1 MTKPAIQ
8 SVKLAKLQLSA
19 INVRTPRNDLI
30 EQLAADVDAR
40 GIIQNLIV
48 APLKKPRGSFAVI
61 AGSRRYRALMLLS
74 ERGQIDAAQYDVPVM
89 VIEADEAALSETSL
103 AENFHHLAMSPADE
117 CRAFQ
122 HFIGENG
129 DLDAVAK
136 RFGVTRKFV
145 EGRLRLADL
154 AEPIFNA
161 LAEGKITL
169 DMAKAYATTPS
180 HDRQLTV
187 WNTYKNYNYN
197 SDAIRRVILN
207 ETMKSTEPVA
217 ILVGADRYVAAGG
230 VIESD
235 LFSDTGDSWVNRK
248 IAEGIAAKI
257 MEEEAARL
265 GAELG
270 LGWVRPIA
278 SSSTWEV
285 ARELHRVTLPS
296 EPMTE
301 GQRAR
306 IDEID
311 ARLEAIQT
319 EMEDEE
325 LGQEAFAALE
335 TEAEAL
341 QEERNDLHNRPK
353 ILPDELKPRVGRILS
368 LKQTGEMLLEA
379 EYYSETPL
387 RVTPIVEAPERGQG
401 DDGEGVDDGDLS
413 EAEDG
418 DEGEGRITGWQIEE
432 GQNGRAGG
440 GTSEGPVKP
449 IAAAPDGKALSQ
461 VLFDQLAVQRRDVLG
476 AALLGNPALALDFML
491 FAMVDERGSYSM
503 GQSGTTIKASRPD
516 DPVRGDAVPP
526 SKARAYIDEF
536 AEAMEDGWR
545 DGETKVE
552 RFEAFRLLSDEAKA
566 QWMAWVVATSLTAK
580 DCYGLADSNPL
591 QNRLAT
597 ILEVDVASWWRPTSL
612 NYFDRISKGAIL
624 SLLDEVGGP
633 ALSGRHATQKK
644 SEISESCQKLFAG
657 EAIIEA
663 EVREVVTR
671 WVPEAMRFTEAAP
684 STPSET
690 DDDDD
695 LSLTDES
702 GAGEDEL
709 SIDDEEQLS
718 LGDDDDLELGENE
731 DDPEEDGVGLPIGDE
746 DDLTSDREAEDDF
759 GVNDSLHAIA
769 AE

>member
-8 SVKLAKLQLSA
+8 TVKLAKLQLSA
-19 INVRTPRNDLI
+19 INVRTPRGDLI

-48 APLKKPRGSFAVI
+48 APLKKPRGNYAVI

-89 VIEADEAALSETSL
+89 VIEADDAALSETSL

-145 EGRLRLADL
+145 EGRLRLAAL

-187 WNTYKNYNYN
+187 WNTYKNYSYN

-235 LFSDTGDSWVNRK
+235 LFSDNGDSWVNRE
-248 IAEGIAAKI
+248 IAEGIAAKL

-265 GAELG
+265 GEELG

-285 ARELHRVTLPS
+285 ARELHRVNLPS

-301 GQRAR
+301 AHHAR
-306 IDEID
+306 IGEID
-311 ARLEAIQT
+311 ARLGAIET

-325 LGQEAFAALE
+325 LSREAFSALE
-335 TEAEAL
+335 IEAEAL
-341 QEERNDLHNRPK
+341 QDERTGLHNRPK

-368 LKQTGEMLLEA
+368 LTQTGEMRLEP

-387 RVTPIVEAPERGQG
+387 RVTPIVEEPVRGQG
-401 DDGEGVDDGDLS
+401 DDGEGVDGGGSS

-418 DEGEGRITGWQIEE
+418 DEVEGRITGWQIEE
-432 GQNGRAGG
+432 GQSGRAGG
-440 GTSEGPVKP
+440 GGSTAPVKP

-526 SKARAYIDEF
+526 SKARDYINEF
-536 AEAMEDGWR
+536 AEALEDGWR
-545 DGETKVE
+545 DGETKVD

-597 ILEVDVASWWRPTSL
+597 ILKVDVASWWRPTSL

-684 STPSET
+684 AKPSGGGAEDDADLGPT
-690 DDDDD
+690 DDAGASEDD
-695 LSLTDES
+695 LSLGDE
-702 GAGEDEL
+702 
-709 SIDDEEQLS
+709 
-718 LGDDDDLELGENE
+718 DDLQLNALDE
-731 DDPEEDGVGLPIGDE
+731 DDPEEDGVGLPICDD
-746 DDLTSDREAEDDF
+746 DDLTDEREAEDDF
-759 GVNDSLHAIA
+759 SVNDSLHAIA

>member
-8 SVKLAKLQLSA
+8 TVKLAKLQLSA
-19 INVRTPRNDLI
+19 INVRTPRGDLI

-48 APLKKPRGSFAVI
+48 APLKKPRGNYAVI

-89 VIEADEAALSETSL
+89 VIEADDAALSETSL

-169 DMAKAYATTPS
+169 DMAKAYGTTPS

-187 WNTYKNYNYN
+187 WNTYKNYSYN

-235 LFSDTGDSWVNRK
+235 LFSDSGDSWVNRE

-265 GAELG
+265 GEELG
-270 LGWVRPIA
+270 LAWVRPIA

-285 ARELHRVTLPS
+285 ARELHRVNLPS
-296 EPMTE
+296 EPMTVAHH
-301 GQRAR
+301 AR

-311 ARLEAIQT
+311 ARLEAIET

-325 LGQEAFAALE
+325 LSQEDFSALE

-341 QEERNDLHNRPK
+341 QDERAAIHDRPK

-368 LKQTGEMLLEA
+368 LTQTGEMRLEP

-387 RVTPIVEAPERGQG
+387 RVTPIVEEPVRGQG
-401 DDGEGVDDGDLS
+401 DHGEGVDGGGFS

-418 DEGEGRITGWQIEE
+418 EEVEGRITGWQIEE
-432 GQNGRAGG
+432 GQSSRAGG
-440 GTSEGPVKP
+440 GSTAPVKP

-476 AALLGNPALALDFML
+476 AALLGSPTLALDFML

-526 SKARAYIDEF
+526 SKASAYINEF
-536 AEAMEDGWR
+536 AEALEDGWR
-545 DGETKVE
+545 DGKTKVD

-684 STPSET
+684 AEPSGSEDEDDADLDLT
-690 DDDDD
+690 DDAAAGEDD
-695 LSLTDES
+695 LSLGDE
-702 GAGEDEL
+702 
-709 SIDDEEQLS
+709 
-718 LGDDDDLELGENE
+718 DDLQLNELDA
-731 DDPEEDGVGLPIGDE
+731 DDPEEDGVGLPIGDD
-746 DDLTSDREAEDDF
+746 DDLTDDREAEDDF
-759 GVNDSLHAIA
+759 SVNDSLHAIA

>member
-8 SVKLAKLQLSA
+8 TVKLAKLQLSA
-19 INVRTPRNDLI
+19 INVRTPRGDLI

-48 APLKKPRGSFAVI
+48 APLKKPRGNYAVI

-89 VIEADEAALSETSL
+89 VIEADDAALSETSL

-154 AEPIFNA
+154 AEPIFTA
-161 LAEGKITL
+161 LAEGQITL
-169 DMAKAYATTPS
+169 DIAKAYASTPS
-180 HDRQLTV
+180 HERQLRA
-187 WNTYKNYNYN
+187 WGTYGRAQHYGA
-197 SDAIRRVILN
+197 DTIRRMMLN
-207 ETMKSTEPVA
+207 ETMRSTEPVA

-235 LFSDTGDSWVNRK
+235 LFSDNGDRWVNRE
-248 IAEGIAAKI
+248 IAEEIAAKI
-257 MEEEAARL
+257 LEEEAARL
-265 GAELG
+265 GAEQG
-270 LGWVRPIA
+270 LAWVRPIA
-278 SSSTWEV
+278 SSNTWEV
-285 ARELHRVTLPS
+285 ARELHRVNLPS

-301 GQRAR
+301 AHHAR

-311 ARLEAIQT
+311 ARLGAIET

-325 LGQEAFAALE
+325 LSQEAFSALE

-341 QEERNDLHNRPK
+341 QDERTGLHNRPK

-368 LKQTGEMLLEA
+368 LTQTGEMRLEP

-387 RVTPIVEAPERGQG
+387 RVTPIVEEPVRDQG
-401 DDGEGVDDGDLS
+401 DDGEGVEGGGSS

-418 DEGEGRITGWQIEE
+418 DEVEGRITGWQIEE
-432 GQNGRAGG
+432 GQSGRAGSG
-440 GTSEGPVKP
+440 GSTAPVKP

-526 SKARAYIDEF
+526 SKASAYINEF

-545 DGETKVE
+545 DGKTKVD

-644 SEISESCQKLFAG
+644 SEISETCQKLFAG

-663 EVREVVTR
+663 EMREVVTR

-684 STPSET
+684 AEPSGSEDEDDT
-690 DDDDD
+690 DLGLADDAGAGEDD
-695 LSLTDES
+695 LSLGDE
-702 GAGEDEL
+702 
-709 SIDDEEQLS
+709 
-718 LGDDDDLELGENE
+718 DDLQLNELDEG
-731 DDPEEDGVGLPIGDE
+731 DPEEDGVGLPIGDD
-746 DDLTSDREAEDDF
+746 DDLTDELEAEDDF
-759 GVNDSLHAIA
+759 SVNDSLHAIA